1 MSERDADGELCP
13 EATKLPTGFRERQA
27 SYKKV
32 LVAAQRRNTVHE
44 NMR

>member
-27 SYKKV
+27 SITKSTSSSAEEKHC
-32 LVAAQRRNTVHE
+32 A
-44 NMR
+44 